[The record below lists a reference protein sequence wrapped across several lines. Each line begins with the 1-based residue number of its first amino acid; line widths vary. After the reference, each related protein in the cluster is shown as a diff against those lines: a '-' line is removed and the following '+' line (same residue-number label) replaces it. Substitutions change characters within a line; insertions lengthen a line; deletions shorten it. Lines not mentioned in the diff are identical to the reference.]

1 MYSKYY
7 AQAGEGKYL
16 IRATA
21 TFLGSDISV
30 SVGGGTLEH
39 IGAVSLGVYEPIR
52 NSATLS
58 TISVH
63 THRDDAVASYFAKTI
78 SRELKCTVSVAAGIH
93 VDDAT
98 EDEIMLL
105 RNNSMICCENL
116 ISALRNGEE
125 K

>member
-1 MYSKYY
+1 MYSKYS

-39 IGAVSLGVYEPIR
+39 IGAVSLGVYELVR
-52 NSATLS
+52 DSATIS

-63 THRDDAVASYFAKTI
+63 THRDDCVASYFAKTI
-78 SRELKCTVSVAAGIH
+78 SKEMKCTVSVAAGIH

-98 EDEIMLL
+98 EEGITLL
-105 RNNSMICCENL
+105 RNNSVICCDKL
-116 ISALRNGEE
+116 ISALKDGE

>member
-1 MYSKYY
+1 MYSKFY
-7 AQAGEGKYL
+7 AQAGKGKYI

-39 IGAVSLGVYEPIR
+39 IGAVSLGVYEPVR
-52 NSATLS
+52 DSATLS

-78 SRELKCTVSVAAGIH
+78 SKELKCTVSATAGIH
-93 VDDAT
+93 IDDAT
-98 EDEIMLL
+98 EDEIKLL
-105 RNNSMICCENL
+105 RNNSMICC
-116 ISALRNGEE
+116 
-125 K
+125 